1 MTTISSATSDFAMR
15 PRGGFRWLAR
25 SFAPLAWLADTLAIV
40 LMSLFAGVSYHM
52 AIHAHPGIVE
62 NFAAIGLLTA
72 ALFGLS
78 VRSRGAYGFEHYLEH
93 KHHLRTIVWGWHVA
107 FLMLFAIGFLTK
119 TSDIFSRGWIIL
131 LYAGGFA
138 ALALQRALLV
148 ELVKRGDT
156 AGLFNTR
163 RALVVGCRDAVE
175 DFLARYDLPANGL
188 VLVGTMALGE
198 ERAGDDSNTVPDE
211 RLQRAIA
218 EARFLEPDDI
228 YIAVPWSRADLIDRY
243 VNVFMT
249 LPVTLHLAPE
259 RILDRFGHMD
269 LRQHRKIPS
278 LGLLDGPL
286 SSPAARFIKRFTDI
300 AAALFG
306 LILLAPLFAV
316 IAALIKCDSKGPAF
330 FVQHRLGFNQKPFR
344 ILKFRTMISADN
356 GPVVR
361 QVTDGDARVTPLGR
375 FLRRANLDELPQLL
389 NVLKGDMS
397 LVGPRP
403 HAVAHDQEFE
413 RVVARYA
420 RRHNVRPGITGWAQ
434 INGYRGITDTEEKIR
449 GRLEHDLYY
458 IDNWSL
464 GLDLRILL
472 ATVLSK
478 RAYKNAA

>member
-1 MTTISSATSDFAMR
+1 MTTFSGVSHNFAMR
-15 PRGGFRWLAR
+15 PRSGFLWLAR
-25 SFAPLAWLADTLAIV
+25 SFSPLVWLADTLTIV
-40 LMSLFAGVSYHM
+40 VMSLFLGVAYHM
-52 AIHAHPGIVE
+52 AFHAHLGILE
-62 NFAAIGLLTA
+62 NFTAVGLLTA
-72 ALFGLS
+72 ALFGLW
-78 VRSRGAYGFEHYLEH
+78 VGSRGGYRFERYLEH
-93 KHHLRTIVWGWHVA
+93 KHHIQTVAWGWSLA

-119 TSDIFSRGWIIL
+119 TSDIFSRGWLIL
-131 LYAGGFA
+131 LYFGGFGA
-138 ALALQRALLV
+138 VLLQRAALV
-148 ELVKRGDT
+148 ELVKRGDR

-163 RALVVGCRDAVE
+163 RALIVGCRDALD
-175 DFLARYDLPANGL
+175 DFLQRYDLTANGL
-188 VLVGTMALGE
+188 CVVGTITLSE
-198 ERAGDDSNTVPDE
+198 ERADGGRDMIPDE
-211 RLQRAIA
+211 RLQRAVA

-249 LPVTLHLAPE
+249 IPATLHLAPE
-259 RILDRFGHMD
+259 RILDRFGHVN
-269 LRQHRKIPS
+269 LRRHRKIPS

-286 SSPAARFIKRFTDI
+286 SSPATRFIKRLMDFT
-300 AAALFG
+300 AALFG

-316 IAALIKCDSKGPAF
+316 IAVLIKSESKGPVF

-344 ILKFRTMISADN
+344 ILKFRSMTTMDN
-356 GPVVR
+356 GPVIH
-361 QVTDGDARVTPLGR
+361 QVTGDDARVTALGR
-375 FLRRANLDELPQLL
+375 FLRRTNIDELPQLL

-413 RVVARYA
+413 RVIARYA

-472 ATVLSK
+472 ATFFSK
-478 RAYKNAA
+478 RAYKNAN

>member
-1 MTTISSATSDFAMR
+1 M
-15 PRGGFRWLAR
+15 
-25 SFAPLAWLADTLAIV
+25 
-40 LMSLFAGVSYHM
+40 
-52 AIHAHPGIVE
+52 
-62 NFAAIGLLTA
+62 
-72 ALFGLS
+72 
-78 VRSRGAYGFEHYLEH
+78 
-93 KHHLRTIVWGWHVA
+93 
-107 FLMLFAIGFLTK
+107 
-119 TSDIFSRGWIIL
+119 
-131 LYAGGFA
+131 
-138 ALALQRALLV
+138 
-148 ELVKRGDT
+148 
-156 AGLFNTR
+156 
-163 RALVVGCRDAVE
+163 
-175 DFLARYDLPANGL
+175 
-188 VLVGTMALGE
+188 
-198 ERAGDDSNTVPDE
+198 
-211 RLQRAIA
+211 
-218 EARFLEPDDI
+218 
-228 YIAVPWSRADLIDRY
+228 
-243 VNVFMT
+243 
-249 LPVTLHLAPE
+249 
-259 RILDRFGHMD
+259 
-269 LRQHRKIPS
+269 
-278 LGLLDGPL
+278 DGPL

-300 AAALFG
+300 AAALSG

-316 IAALIKCDSKGPAF
+316 IAALIKCDSKGPVF

-344 ILKFRTMISADN
+344 ILKFRTMTSADN